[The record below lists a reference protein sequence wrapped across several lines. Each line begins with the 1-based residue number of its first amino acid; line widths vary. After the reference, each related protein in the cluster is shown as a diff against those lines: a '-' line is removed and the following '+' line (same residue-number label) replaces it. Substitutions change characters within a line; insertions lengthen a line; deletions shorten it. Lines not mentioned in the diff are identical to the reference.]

1 MHQYHETS
9 RSMGANLLASLL
21 VAFLGFFV
29 VAAILM
35 SVWNYTIPR
44 LAHSV
49 VNSYTYGGLPV
60 TSIKDEGARPPAIPE
75 NGAVNEEDA
84 DWSNIDYPTAMVFL
98 ILLSMLFAPF
108 AIFREWR
115 ADRLLRTMDY
125 EQDVPLTHVG
135 SGATLETMKA
145 KRASARRSL
154 GRVE

>member
-1 MHQYHETS
+1 
-9 RSMGANLLASLL
+9 MGANLLASLL
-21 VAFLGFFV
+21 VAVLGFFI

-49 VNSYTYGGLPV
+49 VKDYKYTGMSLPEDEVRVPPV
-60 TSIKDEGARPPAIPE
+60 TKVPE
-75 NGAVNEEDA
+75 EES
-84 DWSNIDYPTAMVFL
+84 DWTNIDYSTAMVFL

-125 EQDVPLTHVG
+125 ERDVPLTHVG

-154 GRVE
+154 GKVE

>member
-1 MHQYHETS
+1 
-9 RSMGANLLASLL
+9 MGANLLASLL

-44 LAHSV
+44 LAASLV
-49 VNSYTYGGLPV
+49 KGYTYPDDGV
-60 TSIKDEGARPPAIPE
+60 VRIPE
-75 NGAVNEEDA
+75 VET
-84 DWSNIDYPTAMVFL
+84 DWTDINYTTAMVFL